1 MLEIVEKLEL
11 SVKNLEDKNFRIYF
25 FVQDTRGNANA
36 SVRYIYQLALSL
48 KQKGFNSS
56 ILHEKSDY
64 VGVANWLGAEYM
76 SELTHTAV
84 EGTNLQISPEDV
96 VIIPELFGYVMPQLT
111 NLPCFKMVICQSY
124 DYIFETLQAGQ
135 SWAQLGFTKCI
146 TTSEKMK
153 EYISSNMKN
162 VSVDVINPIISES
175 FTPNKLPQKPVIG
188 IHTREQRDT
197 ANLIKSFYNK
207 FPQYRW
213 ISFKDLRGLS
223 EQEFANSLK
232 ECMLSVWIDP
242 TSSFGTFP
250 LESMKCGVPVL
261 GKVPN
266 MSPEWINEDNGLWIQ
281 DLLIFQDVIADYI
294 QNWMEDNI
302 SEKIYNEGLKTSEQY
317 SDKSKMGI
325 EINNIFD
332 RYISSRTATFTEEI
346 NKHKNN
352 EQLV

>member
-11 SVKNLEDKNFRIYF
+11 SLKNLKDKNFKIYF
-25 FVQDTRGNANA
+25 FIQDTRGNANA

-48 KQKGFNSS
+48 KQKGFNSI
-56 ILHEKSDY
+56 ILHEKADY

-76 SELTHTAV
+76 NELPHTAV

-96 VIIPELFGYVMPQLT
+96 VVIPELFGYVMPQLT
-111 NLPCFKMVICQSY
+111 NLPCFKMVVCQSY

-146 TTSEKMK
+146 TTSERMK

-162 VSVDVINPIISES
+162 VSIDVINPVISES
-175 FTPNKLPQKPVIG
+175 FSPYKLPQKPVIG

-197 ANLIKSFYNK
+197 VNLIKSFYNK

-232 ECMLSVWIDP
+232 ECMLSVWVDP

-302 SEKIYNEGLKTSEQY
+302 SEKIYNEGLKTSEKY
-317 SDKSKMGI
+317 SDKSKMEN
-325 EINNIFD
+325 EIADLFE
-332 RYISSRTATFTEEI
+332 RYIKNRIISFTEEI

-352 EQLV
+352 EELV

>member
-11 SVKNLEDKNFRIYF
+11 SVKNLKDKNFKIYF

-48 KQKGFNSS
+48 KQKGFNSM

-64 VGVANWLGAEYM
+64 VGVSNWLSTEYM
-76 SELTHTAV
+76 NELPHTAV

-96 VIIPELFGYVMPQLT
+96 VVIPELFGYVMPQLT
-111 NLPCFKMVICQSY
+111 NLPCFKMIVCQSY

-162 VSVDVINPIISES
+162 VSIEVINPIISES
-175 FTPNKLPQKPVIG
+175 FSPYKLPQKPIIG
-188 IHTREQRDT
+188 VHTREQRDT

-266 MSPEWINEDNGLWIQ
+266 MSPEWINEDNGLWIN
-281 DLLIFQDVIADYI
+281 DTLIFQDVVADFI

-302 SEKIYNEGLKTSEQY
+302 SEKIYNESLKTSEKY
-317 SDKSKMGI
+317 SDKTKLEN
-325 EINNIFD
+325 EISELFEK
-332 RYISSRTATFTEEI
+332 YISNRVSIFNEEI
-346 NKHKNN
+346 NKLKNN

>member
-1 MLEIVEKLEL
+1 MTEIIQKLES
-11 SVKNLEDKNFRIYF
+11 SVENFKNKNFKIYF
-25 FVQDTRGNANA
+25 FTQDTRGNANA
-36 SVRYIYQLALSL
+36 SVRYIYQLALKL
-48 KQKGFNSS
+48 KNNGFDAN
-56 ILHEKSDY
+56 ILHEKADY
-64 VGVANWLGAEYM
+64 QGVANWLGENYM
-76 SELTHTAV
+76 NELPHKSV
-84 EGTNLQISPEDV
+84 DGNNLQITPEDV

-111 NLPCFKMVICQSY
+111 NLPCFKIVLCQSY

-146 TTSEKMK
+146 TTSEILK
-153 EYISSNMKN
+153 EYVSSNMKN
-162 VSVDVINPIISES
+162 VSVEVINPVISES
-175 FTPNKLPQKPVIG
+175 FTPYSLPQKPVIA

-223 EQEFANSLK
+223 EKEFANSLK

-261 GKVPN
+261 GKIPN

-281 DLLIFQDVIADYI
+281 DSLIFQDVIADYI

-302 SEKIYNEGLKTSEQY
+302 SEKIYNEGFKTSEKY
-317 SDKSKMGI
+317 SDETKMEK
-325 EINNIFD
+325 EIVEFFE
-332 RYISSRTATFTEEI
+332 RYITNRISNFTEEI
-346 NKHKNN
+346 NKYKNN
-352 EQLV
+352 EELV

>member
-175 FTPNKLPQKPVIG
+175 FTPHKLPQKPIIG

-232 ECMLSVWIDP
+232 ECMLSVWIDDI
-242 TSSFGTFP
+242 SSFGTFP
-250 LESMKCGVPVL
+250 IESMKSGVAVI
-261 GKVPN
+261 GKIPKLVPAWMN
-266 MSPEWINEDNGLWIQ
+266 ENNGIWIHDSIRILDYVADFLQNWFEDN
-281 DLLIFQDVIADYI
+281 VA
-294 QNWMEDNI
+294 
-302 SEKIYNEGLKTSEQY
+302 EKIYEGGFETANNFSNYEKYKNE
-317 SDKSKMGI
+317 I
-325 EINNIFD
+325 I
-332 RYISSRTATFTEEI
+332 ATFEGYRTIRISNFQNEI
-346 NKHKNN
+346 NKQL
-352 EQLV
+352 EQQTI